1 MASSSSSQSTST
13 CSACSRPAI
22 KAAKYQSSFAST
34 LSYDCCNHASNYGC
48 DDIHNLEN
56 LLKYDEEENSKFVE
70 NAQESLRLMENDD
83 EERKK
88 ENDVGVGSETLPYV
102 DFSDGE
108 LRVLDVNYF
117 SSFLRYPCLPL
128 RKMSRHTGLIFD
140 LSHQQVGERLHFM
153 KPQFVGTGFNVNG
166 LNSIEPSERR
176 CKYEFGVDLNFVGD
190 DVDEW
195 GNFIKVP
202 LQLRDKTFEGGGYSA
217 EEFIKENGMFYEGM
231 ITEEEEEE
239 EDVKVKN
246 DDDDIIPQQLKKK
259 VGMCCI

>member
-1 MASSSSSQSTST
+1 MLLYNFEHFCEKSAKICSTKSSLT
-13 CSACSRPAI
+13 CSRPAI
-22 KAAKYQSSFAST
+22 KAAKYQSSFASA
-34 LSYDCCNHASNYGC
+34 LSYGCCNHASNYGC
-48 DDIHNLEN
+48 DHIHNLEN
-56 LLKYDEEENSKFVE
+56 LLKYNEEENSKFVE
-70 NAQESLRLMENDD
+70 NAQESLRLMEND
-83 EERKK
+83 EEREK
-88 ENDVGVGSETLPYV
+88 ENDVGVGGETLPYI

-117 SSFLRYPCLPL
+117 PSFLKYSCLPL
-128 RKMSRHTGLIFD
+128 RKMSRYTGLIFD

-153 KPQFVGTGFNVNG
+153 KPQFVGTRFYVNG

-202 LQLRDKTFEGGGYSA
+202 LQLRDKTFAGGYSE

-239 EDVKVKN
+239 
-246 DDDDIIPQQLKKK
+246 
-259 VGMCCI
+259 